1 MEHPIKRPSYDEHI
15 NELFTPDDARCMN
28 RAIDLTTY
36 EGVKSSAAKIS
47 EWIGSGRMPPPDT
60 GRQWSPEKL
69 ETFRNWVSNTGFAEK
84 SFVRLAPSEVPRV
97 RKSLHDIETDSKELA
112 ILRKA
117 FTGIMARDADTNDP
131 TSFYSLAGI
140 HWLPGAQADRY
151 CRHHDNAYNPWHR
164 SYLMAFENALRSV
177 EGCENVTLPYWD
189 ILGEALPAWI
199 YEPPFY
205 PYEMPHKIVS
215 LDGSVI
221 YDVGYSTERNSAVKI
236 VEEVKSGKASIES
249 KIGEALAS
257 PSWRGFNGWSDRP
270 NRHEGIIRAHDNGH
284 AACGATIGNQDV
296 AAFDPLFWFFHCNW
310 DRLWWR
316 WQNTH
321 NTTTLLAFKAT
332 VTGDTHWLEE
342 EPDTLLPPF
351 DVNSAE
357 MINLADWNVAYE
369 DSEAAVPAFDEFVVA
384 STGGARA
391 ERSFQV
397 PTLERYSVRVK
408 DINRLD
414 IPGSFEVVLMSGE
427 HALDRTR
434 IFQPNNPRE
443 CENCKRHGVFST
455 DFIVDRSEL
464 STDSDLRVAILV
476 GSKQAEMTE
485 FPLEKAGNPTIN
497 IRLLLTQG

>member
-1 MEHPIKRPSYDEHI
+1 MSW
-15 NELFTPDDARCMN
+15 
-28 RAIDLTTY
+28 AIDLTTY
-36 EGVKSSAAKIS
+36 EGVRSSAAKIS
-47 EWIGSGRMPPPDT
+47 EWIGSGRMPPPHT

-69 ETFRNWVSNTGFAEK
+69 ETFRNWVNNTGFAEK
-84 SFVRLAPSEVPRV
+84 SFVRLAPSETPRV
-97 RKSLHDIETDSKELA
+97 RKSLHDIETDSEELA

-117 FTGIMARDADTNDP
+117 FEGIMARDADINDP
-131 TSFYSLAGI
+131 TSFFNLAGI
-140 HWLPGAQADRY
+140 HWLPGPLANRY

-189 ILGEALPAWI
+189 ILGKELPAWV

-205 PYEMPHKIVS
+205 PYLMPHKIVS
-215 LDGSVI
+215 LDGSVL
-221 YDVGYSTERNSAVKI
+221 YDVGYSTERNSTAQI
-236 VEEVKSGKASIES
+236 VQEVKNRSASIET

-257 PSWRGFNGWSDRP
+257 PSWRKFNGWTDSP
-270 NRHEGIIRAHDNGH
+270 NQHEGIIRAHDNGH
-284 AACGATIGNQDV
+284 GACGVTIGNQDV

-310 DRLWWR
+310 DRLWWQ
-316 WQNTH
+316 WQNMR
-321 NTTTLLAFKAT
+321 NATTLLVFKVT

-342 EPDTLLPPF
+342 KPDTLLPPF
-351 DVNSAE
+351 DLNSAE

-369 DSEAAVPAFDEFVVA
+369 DSKATVPAFDEFIVA
-384 STGGARA
+384 STGGVRA
-391 ERSFQV
+391 ERSFRV

-434 IFQPNNPRE
+434 IFQPPHPQE

-455 DFIVDRSEL
+455 DFIVDRSDL
-464 STDSDLRVAILV
+464 STDSKLSVDILV
-476 GSKQAEMTE
+476 ENKQGETTK

-497 IRLLLTQG
+497 IRLLLAQD